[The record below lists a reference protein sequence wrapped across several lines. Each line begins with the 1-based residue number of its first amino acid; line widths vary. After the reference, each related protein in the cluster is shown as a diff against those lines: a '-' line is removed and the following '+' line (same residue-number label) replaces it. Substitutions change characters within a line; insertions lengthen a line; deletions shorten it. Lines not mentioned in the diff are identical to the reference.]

1 MPYQATT
8 FNVMIASPSDV
19 AAERAAVRQTLA
31 DWNVIHSESRRIVLL
46 PIGWETHSSPQMGQH
61 PQKILNGQLLSR
73 SDLLIGVF
81 WTRIGTPTPTHPSG
95 SVEEIEEHISAGE
108 PTMLYFSNQPVRLD
122 SVDNDQ
128 YTKLSAFR
136 SSCKQRGL
144 FEEYLDPAEFREKF
158 FRQLQLKLNDDP
170 YFAVSESASSIV
182 EFTSSDLSLSQ
193 EAKVLLVAAAKDD
206 GVIMRLAH
214 LGGTD
219 VQAGGRN
226 FIESND
232 RRSVAKWEAAV
243 EELER
248 EGLTEDKAGK
258 NEVYF
263 VTHDGFR
270 VADALSES
278 IA

>member
-19 AAERAAVRQTLA
+19 AAERAAIRQTLA

-61 PQKILNGQLLSR
+61 PQKVLNEQILDR
-73 SDLLIGVF
+73 SDLLVGVF

-95 SVEEIEEHISAGE
+95 SVEEIEEHISAGK
-108 PTMLYFSNQPVRLD
+108 PVMLYFSNQPVRLD
-122 SVDNDQ
+122 SVDGEQ
-128 YTKLSAFR
+128 YAKLSDFKAL
-136 SSCKQRGL
+136 CQERGF
-144 FEEYLDPAEFREKF
+144 FEEYSDIAEFREKF

-170 YFAVSESASSIV
+170 YFAAAESGSQVVEFSASQPV
-182 EFTSSDLSLSQ
+182 LSE
-193 EAKVLLVAAAKDD
+193 EAKLLLAAAAQGD
-206 GVIMRLAH
+206 GVIMRLAY

-226 FIESND
+226 FIESDD

-243 EELER
+243 DELER
-248 EGLTEDKAGK
+248 EGLTQDKAGK
-258 NEVYF
+258 RELYF
-263 VTHDGFR
+263 VTHEGFR
-270 VADALSES
+270 VADALPKST
-278 IA
+278 

>member
-19 AAERAAVRQTLA
+19 AAERAAIRQALA

-61 PQKILNGQLLSR
+61 PQKVLNEQILGR
-73 SDLLIGVF
+73 SDLLVGVF
-81 WTRIGTPTPTHPSG
+81 WTRIGTPTPSHRSG
-95 SVEEIEEHISAGE
+95 SVEEIEEHIAAKK
-108 PTMLYFSNQPVRLD
+108 PVMLYFSNQPVRLD
-122 SVDNDQ
+122 SVDNEQ
-128 YTKLSAFR
+128 YAMLSDFR
-136 SSCKQRGL
+136 ASCKDRGL
-144 FEEYLDPAEFREKF
+144 FEAYSDVAEFREKF

-170 YFAVSESASSIV
+170 YFAARESGSPIV
-182 EFTSSDLSLSQ
+182 EFSPTDPVLSE
-193 EAKVLLVAAAKDD
+193 EAKVLLAAATQGD

-214 LGGTD
+214 TGGTD

-226 FIESND
+226 FVESSE
-232 RRSVAKWEAAV
+232 RRTVAKWEAAV
-243 EELER
+243 DELER

-258 NEVYF
+258 GEVYF

-270 VADALSES
+270 VADVLPMVT
-278 IA
+278 